1 MKLRRLTWLGLL
13 LSTPAWASGQC
24 PAQGEARL
32 LAEVD
37 AQARAALML
46 DGTQLELTPIGELP
60 ALATA
65 QVRLLGQSLR
75 SRLAVEFKGTRCS
88 DGKAQTSTVWFKAR
102 AWRDA
107 WVYGRNARAEQPVS
121 DSDPRRERI
130 DIAALQLL
138 PADLPERLDGL
149 WLNQSANAGM
159 PVLKRHLQD
168 EPLVQRNAVVA
179 VVVQGP
185 GLQLRTQGKAMR
197 QGLLGDNIPVLVDG
211 AESSLMAVVAGKG
224 EVHVQH

>member
-13 LSTPAWASGQC
+13 LSSPAWASGPC
-24 PAQGEARL
+24 PAEAQARL
-32 LAEVD
+32 LAEVA
-37 AQARAALML
+37 AQARAALAL
-46 DGTQLELTPIGELP
+46 DGTQLELSPIGELP

-65 QVRLLGQSLR
+65 QVRVLGQSLR
-75 SRLAVEFKGTRCS
+75 SRLAVELKGTRCS
-88 DGKAQTSTVWFKAR
+88 DGKAQTGTVWFKAS
-102 AWRDA
+102 AWREA

-121 DSDPRRERI
+121 ETAPRRERI

-138 PADLPERLDGL
+138 ADDLPERLDGL

-159 PVLKRHLQD
+159 PVLKRHLQS
-168 EPLVQRNAVVA
+168 EPLVQRNALVA
-179 VVVQGP
+179 VIVQGP